1 MVEDDGGDDGNDD
14 ALVMM
19 MVALRWLDGLQL
31 MLNVNYNPLNDEFLS
46 ITDQMCQSYWI
57 MWHL

>member
-1 MVEDDGGDDGNDD
+1 MVEDDGGDDGDDD

-31 MLNVNYNPLNDEFLS
+31 MLNVN
-46 ITDQMCQSYWI
+46 
-57 MWHL
+57 

>member
-1 MVEDDGGDDGNDD
+1 MIEDGDGDDGDDD

-31 MLNVNYNPLNDEFLS
+31 MLNVN
-46 ITDQMCQSYWI
+46 
-57 MWHL
+57 